1 MVDIEKLKRD
11 IVFTA
16 RLRGGE
22 FTFHS
27 TWGLFSPRRI
37 DDGSYLLIKH
47 IDLAE
52 DDVTIDLGCG
62 YGAIGIALAKL
73 SPAGRVHMV
82 DKDYVALACARKN
95 AEANGLGNCEIY
107 PSNAFSEVP
116 VDVRF
121 DNVVANLPAKTG
133 KEMLAI
139 ILHDAYARLKTNGR
153 IYLVTVTGL
162 RKFIR
167 RNLEEIFGNYEK
179 LKQGKHYTVAM
190 ARKLPGS

>member
-1 MVDIEKLKRD
+1 MTDIKKLKQD
-11 IVFTA
+11 IVFA
-16 RLRGGE
+16 VRLRDRE
-22 FTFHS
+22 FIFHS
-27 TWGLFSPRRI
+27 TWGLFSPRRV
-37 DDGSYLLIKH
+37 DDGSYLLIRH
-47 IDLAE
+47 LELAA

-62 YGAIGIALAKL
+62 YGTIGIAAAKL

-82 DKDYVALACARKN
+82 DKDYVALAYAAKN
-95 AEANGLGNCEIY
+95 AEVNGLDNCEVY
-107 PSNAFSEVP
+107 ASNAFSEVP
-116 VDVRF
+116 ADVRF
-121 DNVVANLPAKTG
+121 DNVVANLPAKVG

-139 ILHDAYARLKTNGR
+139 ILHDAFARLKPGGR

-190 ARKLPGS
+190 ARK